1 MGPISDSQLNLA
13 PPCWMVQVDL
23 FGPINV
29 FVPGFEKNTR
39 NRKVLEAKC
48 WVMTVVCPTTRLVNL
63 QVLESTKSAGWI
75 DGFTRLA
82 CEVGVPTHV
91 FLDQDSAGM
100 SAFNNAEVEFR
111 DLKLNL
117 HKQHG
122 ISISV
127 CGVGGHDRHGHVER
141 IIRSVQES
149 LDDCGLKQRILHAT
163 GLQTLCKLVESQYN
177 NLPLGYHYSRSADN
191 TPLLRIL
198 TPNMLRIGRS
208 NQRSLDSP
216 IRLPASRM
224 EFLAKVEETYM
235 AWYRIWLETL
245 VPKLMFIPKWYKTDK
260 ELKQGDLVYFRKKE
274 SELDGKWVIGMVE
287 EVEYGRDNIIRM
299 VKVKY
304 FNGHQETPEYTLRT
318 VRKLVKVWDIEETSL
333 SEDLAEMQRKFGP
346 IPGVVSDETDGG
358 PYPTC
363 TTSSR
368 STPSWS
374 QAVAVV
380 PDTDANQVDK
390 QMEGPEGVAGDKP
403 EQHGGGVA
411 QLADLREQMG
421 PDKQCKT
428 CCCRAHHK
436 YSWHYKGKKFLEI
449 PCGNNISALEALA
462 MDFNKDQASELSS
475 DQMSSIE
482 DFLMSTNFYISD

>member
-1 MGPISDSQLNLA
+1 MI
-13 PPCWMVQVDL
+13 VDL
-23 FGPINV
+23 
-29 FVPGFEKNTR
+29 
-39 NRKVLEAKC
+39 
-48 WVMTVVCPTTRLVNL
+48 
-63 QVLESTKSAGWI
+63 
-75 DGFTRLA
+75 
-82 CEVGVPTHV
+82 
-91 FLDQDSAGM
+91 
-100 SAFNNAEVEFR
+100 
-111 DLKLNL
+111 
-117 HKQHG
+117 KQ
-122 ISISV
+122 
-127 CGVGGHDRHGHVER
+127 
-141 IIRSVQES
+141 
-149 LDDCGLKQRILHAT
+149 KILHAT

-198 TPNMLRIGRS
+198 TPNMLRIGRP

-216 IRLPASRM
+216 VKLPASRM

-333 SEDLAEMQRKFGP
+333 SDDLAEMQKKFGP
-346 IPGVVSDETDGG
+346 IPGVVNDQADRGSFS
-358 PYPTC
+358 TC
-363 TTSSR
+363 TTASRSTPTCAPASRSTPTWAPASR

-374 QAVAVV
+374 QAVAE
-380 PDTDANQVDK
+380 PGTDGTQVDT
-390 QMEGPEGVAGDKP
+390 QTEGPAGVAGDKP
-403 EQHGGGVA
+403 ELPGKGVV
-411 QLADLREQMG
+411 QLADLMEQRR

-428 CCCRAHHK
+428 CCCNAHHK
-436 YSWHYKGKKFLEI
+436 VSSHYKGKKFLDI
-449 PCGNNISALEALA
+449 PYENHNSALKALA

-475 DQMSSIE
+475 DHITSIE
-482 DFLMSTNFYISD
+482 DFLMSTNFNGNDCS